1 MVRKTNL
8 NLARC
13 IVAKMMPL
21 ILPIQLQLEG
31 SEADMM
37 SSPLRYG
44 SPSSRGDTPRR
55 VNDTPRS
62 VRSLATPHRQRPD
75 IQGNRRGLQVNINE
89 VVFFLNLLGQMN
101 LSIIRNKC
109 YKKEFKK

>member
-1 MVRKTNL
+1 M
-8 NLARC
+8 LAKK
-13 IVAKMMPL
+13 ISLVLL
-21 ILPIQLQLEG
+21 ILLPEG

-62 VRSLATPHRQRPD
+62 LRSLATPHRQRPD
-75 IQGNRRGLQVNINE
+75 IQGNRRGLQVNTNE
-89 VVFFLNLLGQMN
+89 VVFFD
-101 LSIIRNKC
+101 S
-109 YKKEFKK
+109 